1 MQYALWCDDLR
12 NRDPQARRVLSQEKE
27 ELVRRPGYLTGPGLW
42 VLLLLLV
49 GSLTALSPGMAETLK
64 VERANTQLYQS
75 PNFGSTTLGTVPPG
89 ADVAVMSRSGDWTQV
104 DYQGK
109 TGWLHET
116 AFPQASGTSGM
127 HLPGLLTGGPVR
139 ETKSDEVALAG
150 KGFTPEVEA
159 GYRQKNPGL
168 NYAQVDEVERFEV
181 NPTQLAA
188 FTREGGLTP

>member
-1 MQYALWCDDLR
+1 MRL
-12 NRDPQARRVLSQEKE
+12 
-27 ELVRRPGYLTGPGLW
+27 PGYLSGPGLW

-49 GSLTALSPGMAETLK
+49 GLMAGLSPGMAETLK

-89 ADVAVMSRSGDWTQV
+89 TEVAVTSRSGDWAQV
-104 DYQGK
+104 NYQGK
-109 TGWLHET
+109 TGWVHKT
-116 AFPQASGTSGM
+116 AFPQTSG
-127 HLPGLLTGGPVR
+127 LNVPGMLTGGPVR

-168 NYAQVDEVERFEV
+168 NYAQVDQLEQFQV

-188 FTREGGLTP
+188 FAREGGLTP